1 MPALVRLDAAAL
13 PMVTVPN
20 TSNAPVLVTGPSR
33 LIVAVPGPEGPAV
46 SVPSLSSPAET
57 DRVAPVDPAPAVP
70 APPVPPVPTVSE
82 LPLATVSSP
91 TTMVAFW
98 STVAPPGMHAS
109 TPAAS
114 GTPVL
119 QLPAVL
125 QSVVP
130 APPVQVSV
138 QLSTVSAAGATPMPV
153 AP

>member
-1 MPALVRLDAAAL
+1 M
-13 PMVTVPN
+13 
-20 TSNAPVLVTGPSR
+20 
-33 LIVAVPGPEGPAV
+33 
-46 SVPSLSSPAET
+46 
-57 DRVAPVDPAPAVP
+57 
-70 APPVPPVPTVSE
+70 PTVSE

-98 STVAPPGMHAS
+98 STTVAPPGMHAS
-109 TPAAS
+109 TPVAS